1 MTKRF
6 SPWRLGPTVN
16 TPRAH
21 AIWKR
26 FDKDVTARIEGTG
39 GRIGPVP
46 HEKRDEILR
55 LRAEGLS
62 QKAIG
67 QALGIAQSTVSK
79 ELRRGK
85 ANG

>member
-1 MTKRF
+1 MSKRF

-46 HEKRDEILR
+46 HEKHEEIFQ
-55 LRAEGLS
+55 LRAKGLT

-67 QALGIAQSTVSK
+67 ERLGISASTVGR
-79 ELRRGK
+79 ELRGK
-85 ANG
+85 R